1 MYILMTR
8 FLVDM
13 NLLEFYNTSTR
24 ISRIYNSIHDISVC
38 IWAWGLVTLTV
49 LGARTV
55 LSRMIFDTTTVTA
68 KITIIP
74 IVM

>member
-1 MYILMTR
+1 MTR
-8 FLVDM
+8 FLIDM
-13 NLLEFYNTSTR
+13 SLLEFTTLVLR

-49 LGARTV
+49 LVARTV

-68 KITIIP
+68 KMTIMP